1 MPTEQTPLE
10 YYHYYR
16 ASQKRVQQWVKK
28 TSQELEAGTG
38 TGGDGGSGGGSDLH
52 LTEADSEDVG
62 SGRRGSR
69 RRSSASKPQT
79 HDQIDSSRS
88 RGPSSRSRS
97 TRKKTKTDV
106 HTRHHKSYS
115 SDDQL
120 AISSLL
126 PFGLFPLIFALTP
139 PSVAT
144 AFSATIL
151 LAGYFCVDYGVSI
164 SFRSLNL
171 VLLRL
176 IFLSEKRVNL

>member
-28 TSQELEAGTG
+28 TSRELEAGTG
-38 TGGDGGSGGGSDLH
+38 GGGGSGGGDLH
-52 LTEADSEDVG
+52 LMDADSEDVG

-69 RRSSASKPQT
+69 RRSSSSSKPQI

-97 TRKKTKTDV
+97 TRKKTKTDGLIV
-106 HTRHHKSYS
+106 RDHQHTRHHKSYS

-151 LAGYFCVDYGVSI
+151 LAGYFCVDYGKKGSI
-164 SFRSLNL
+164 S
-171 VLLRL
+171 
-176 IFLSEKRVNL
+176 EKS